1 MESYNVDAI
10 QYLCKVDSNLEK
22 IIKIVGKY
30 SINIR
35 NDPFQSLVESII
47 YQQLAGRAANAIY
60 NRFINYYNNK
70 QITPARILNSPN
82 DNLKKVGLSN
92 RKIDYLKNLASH
104 VYDGRIN
111 LEELPKM
118 NDEEIINKLL
128 NRGDLI
134 EVLPHGICGNLYLIL
149 ILLVEE
155 LNLRISNRTRCQ
167 IFMCLFYFV
176 IMHLSFSLMQK
187 YFLIVFHYSVQ
198 ILVSFSKFFHVFLL
212 ILLYVLVG
220 HLVSLKFS
228 FVYYISTN

>member
-1 MESYNVDAI
+1 MESSNIDAV

-47 YQQLAGRAANAIY
+47 YQQLAGKAANAIY

-70 QITPARILNSPN
+70 QITPTLILNSPN

-92 RKIDYLKNLASH
+92 RKINYLKDLALH

-118 NDEEIINKLL
+118 NDEEIINKLV
-128 NRGDLI
+128 NVKGIGRWTSEMFLI
-134 EVLPHGICGNLYLIL
+134 
-149 ILLVEE
+149 
-155 LNLRISNRTRCQ
+155 
-167 IFMCLFYFV
+167 
-176 IMHLSFSLMQK
+176 FSLGRQDILPVTDLGVRKAIQK
-187 YFLIVFHYSVQ
+187 VYSLSELPKPN
-198 ILVSFSKFFHVFLL
+198 IMMEIAKPWRPYRSIATWYLWK
-212 ILLYVLVG
+212 
-220 HLVSLKFS
+220 SLSNFNT
-228 FVYYISTN
+228 IG

>member
-1 MESYNVDAI
+1 MESSNIDAV

-47 YQQLAGRAANAIY
+47 YQQLAGKAANAIY

-70 QITPARILNSPN
+70 QITPTLILNSPN

-118 NDEEIINKLL
+118 NDEEIINKLV
-128 NRGDLI
+128 NVKGIGRWTSEMFLI
-134 EVLPHGICGNLYLIL
+134 
-149 ILLVEE
+149 
-155 LNLRISNRTRCQ
+155 
-167 IFMCLFYFV
+167 
-176 IMHLSFSLMQK
+176 FSLGRQDILPVTDLGVRKAIQK
-187 YFLIVFHYSVQ
+187 VYSLSELPKPNTMME
-198 ILVSFSKFFHVFLL
+198 IANPWRPYRSIATWYLWK
-212 ILLYVLVG
+212 
-220 HLVSLKFS
+220 SLSNFNT
-228 FVYYISTN
+228 IG

>member
-1 MESYNVDAI
+1 METSNIDAV

-47 YQQLAGRAANAIY
+47 YQQLAGKAANAIY

-70 QITPARILNSPN
+70 QITPTLILNSPN

-92 RKIDYLKNLASH
+92 RKIDYLKDLALH

-118 NDEEIINKLL
+118 NDEEIINKLV
-128 NRGDLI
+128 NVKGIGRWTSEMFLI
-134 EVLPHGICGNLYLIL
+134 
-149 ILLVEE
+149 
-155 LNLRISNRTRCQ
+155 
-167 IFMCLFYFV
+167 
-176 IMHLSFSLMQK
+176 FSLGRQDILPVTDLGVRKAIQK
-187 YFLIVFHYSVQ
+187 IYSLSELPKPN
-198 ILVSFSKFFHVFLL
+198 IMMEIAKPWRPYRSIATWYLWK
-212 ILLYVLVG
+212 
-220 HLVSLKFS
+220 SLSNFNT
-228 FVYYISTN
+228 IG

>member
-1 MESYNVDAI
+1 MESSNIDAV

-47 YQQLAGRAANAIY
+47 YQQLAGKAANAIY

-70 QITPARILNSPN
+70 QITPTLILNSHN

-92 RKIDYLKNLASH
+92 RKIDYLKDLALH

-118 NDEEIINKLL
+118 NDEEIINKLV
-128 NRGDLI
+128 NVKGIGRWTSEMFLI
-134 EVLPHGICGNLYLIL
+134 
-149 ILLVEE
+149 
-155 LNLRISNRTRCQ
+155 
-167 IFMCLFYFV
+167 
-176 IMHLSFSLMQK
+176 FSLGRQDILPVTDLGVRKAIQK
-187 YFLIVFHYSVQ
+187 IYSLSELPKPNIMMEIAKPWRPYRSIATWYLWKFLSNFNTI
-198 ILVSFSKFFHVFLL
+198 
-212 ILLYVLVG
+212 G
-220 HLVSLKFS
+220 
-228 FVYYISTN
+228 

>member
-1 MESYNVDAI
+1 MESSNIDAV

-47 YQQLAGRAANAIY
+47 YQQLAGKAANAIY

-118 NDEEIINKLL
+118 NDEEIINKLV
-128 NRGDLI
+128 NVKGIGRWTSEMFLI
-134 EVLPHGICGNLYLIL
+134 
-149 ILLVEE
+149 
-155 LNLRISNRTRCQ
+155 
-167 IFMCLFYFV
+167 
-176 IMHLSFSLMQK
+176 FSLGRQDILPVTDLGVRKAIQK
-187 YFLIVFHYSVQ
+187 VYSLSELPKPN
-198 ILVSFSKFFHVFLL
+198 IMMEIAKPWRPYRSIATWYLWK
-212 ILLYVLVG
+212 
-220 HLVSLKFS
+220 SLSNFNT
-228 FVYYISTN
+228 IG

>member
-1 MESYNVDAI
+1 MESSNIDAV

-47 YQQLAGRAANAIY
+47 YQQLAGKAANAIY

-70 QITPARILNSPN
+70 QITPTLILNSPN

-92 RKIDYLKNLASH
+92 RKIDYLKDLALH

-118 NDEEIINKLL
+118 NDEEIINKLV
-128 NRGDLI
+128 NVKGIGRWTSEMFLI
-134 EVLPHGICGNLYLIL
+134 
-149 ILLVEE
+149 
-155 LNLRISNRTRCQ
+155 
-167 IFMCLFYFV
+167 
-176 IMHLSFSLMQK
+176 FSLGRQDILPVTDLGVRKAIQK
-187 YFLIVFHYSVQ
+187 IYSLSELPKPNIMMEIAKPWRPYRSIATWYLWKFLSNFNTI
-198 ILVSFSKFFHVFLL
+198 
-212 ILLYVLVG
+212 G
-220 HLVSLKFS
+220 
-228 FVYYISTN
+228 

>member
-1 MESYNVDAI
+1 MESSNIDAV

-47 YQQLAGRAANAIY
+47 YQQLAGKAANAIY

-92 RKIDYLKNLASH
+92 RKIDYLKDLALH

-118 NDEEIINKLL
+118 NDEEIINKLV
-128 NRGDLI
+128 NVKGIGRWTSEMFLI
-134 EVLPHGICGNLYLIL
+134 
-149 ILLVEE
+149 
-155 LNLRISNRTRCQ
+155 
-167 IFMCLFYFV
+167 
-176 IMHLSFSLMQK
+176 FSLGRQDILPVTDLGVRKAIQK
-187 YFLIVFHYSVQ
+187 VYSLSELPKPNTMME
-198 ILVSFSKFFHVFLL
+198 IANPWRPYRSIATWYLWK
-212 ILLYVLVG
+212 
-220 HLVSLKFS
+220 SLSNFNT
-228 FVYYISTN
+228 IG

>member
-1 MESYNVDAI
+1 MESSNIDAV

-47 YQQLAGRAANAIY
+47 YQQLAGKAANAIY

-70 QITPARILNSPN
+70 QITPTLILNSPN

-92 RKIDYLKNLASH
+92 RKIDYLKDLALH

-118 NDEEIINKLL
+118 NDEEIINKLV
-128 NRGDLI
+128 NVKGIGRWTSEMFLI
-134 EVLPHGICGNLYLIL
+134 
-149 ILLVEE
+149 
-155 LNLRISNRTRCQ
+155 
-167 IFMCLFYFV
+167 
-176 IMHLSFSLMQK
+176 FSLGRQDILPVTDLGVRKAIQK
-187 YFLIVFHYSVQ
+187 IYSLSELPKPN
-198 ILVSFSKFFHVFLL
+198 IMMEIAKPWRPYRSIATWYLWK
-212 ILLYVLVG
+212 
-220 HLVSLKFS
+220 SLSNFNT
-228 FVYYISTN
+228 IG

>member
-1 MESYNVDAI
+1 MESYNIDAI

-118 NDEEIINKLL
+118 NDDEIINKLV
-128 NRGDLI
+128 NVKGIGRWTSEMFLI
-134 EVLPHGICGNLYLIL
+134 
-149 ILLVEE
+149 
-155 LNLRISNRTRCQ
+155 
-167 IFMCLFYFV
+167 
-176 IMHLSFSLMQK
+176 FSLGRQDILPVTDLGVRKAIQK
-187 YFLIVFHYSVQ
+187 VYSLSELPKPN
-198 ILVSFSKFFHVFLL
+198 IMMEIAKPWRPYRSIATWYLWK
-212 ILLYVLVG
+212 
-220 HLVSLKFS
+220 SLSNFNT
-228 FVYYISTN
+228 IG

>member
-1 MESYNVDAI
+1 MESSNIDAV

-47 YQQLAGRAANAIY
+47 YQQLAGKAANAIY

-70 QITPARILNSPN
+70 QITPTLILNSHN

-92 RKIDYLKNLASH
+92 RKIDYLKDLALH

-118 NDEEIINKLL
+118 NDEEIINKLV
-128 NRGDLI
+128 NVKGIGRWTSEMFLI
-134 EVLPHGICGNLYLIL
+134 
-149 ILLVEE
+149 
-155 LNLRISNRTRCQ
+155 
-167 IFMCLFYFV
+167 
-176 IMHLSFSLMQK
+176 FSLGRQDILPVTDLGVRKAIQK
-187 YFLIVFHYSVQ
+187 VYSLSELPKPN
-198 ILVSFSKFFHVFLL
+198 IMMEIAKPWRPYRSIATWYLWK
-212 ILLYVLVG
+212 
-220 HLVSLKFS
+220 SLSNFNT
-228 FVYYISTN
+228 IG

>member
-1 MESYNVDAI
+1 MESSNIDAV

-47 YQQLAGRAANAIY
+47 YQQLAGKAANAIY

-70 QITPARILNSPN
+70 QITPTLILNSHN

-92 RKIDYLKNLASH
+92 RKIDYLKDLALH

-118 NDEEIINKLL
+118 NDEEIINKLV
-128 NRGDLI
+128 NVKGIGRWTSEMFLI
-134 EVLPHGICGNLYLIL
+134 
-149 ILLVEE
+149 
-155 LNLRISNRTRCQ
+155 
-167 IFMCLFYFV
+167 
-176 IMHLSFSLMQK
+176 FSLGRQDILPVTDLGVRKAIQK
-187 YFLIVFHYSVQ
+187 VYSLSELPKPNIMMEIAKPWRPYRSIATWYLWKFLSNFNTI
-198 ILVSFSKFFHVFLL
+198 
-212 ILLYVLVG
+212 G
-220 HLVSLKFS
+220 
-228 FVYYISTN
+228 

>member
-1 MESYNVDAI
+1 MESSNIDAV

-47 YQQLAGRAANAIY
+47 YQQLAGKAANAIY

-70 QITPARILNSPN
+70 QITPTLILNSHN

-92 RKIDYLKNLASH
+92 RKIDYLKDLALH

-118 NDEEIINKLL
+118 NDEEIINKLV
-128 NRGDLI
+128 NVKGIGRWTSEMFLI
-134 EVLPHGICGNLYLIL
+134 
-149 ILLVEE
+149 
-155 LNLRISNRTRCQ
+155 
-167 IFMCLFYFV
+167 
-176 IMHLSFSLMQK
+176 FSLGRQDILPVTDLGVRKAIQK
-187 YFLIVFHYSVQ
+187 VYSLSELPKPN
-198 ILVSFSKFFHVFLL
+198 IMMEIAKPWRPYRSIATWYLWK
-212 ILLYVLVG
+212 
-220 HLVSLKFS
+220 SLSNFNG
-228 FVYYISTN
+228 IG

>member
-1 MESYNVDAI
+1 MESYNIDAI

-118 NDEEIINKLL
+118 NDEEIINKLV
-128 NRGDLI
+128 NVKGIGRWTSEMFLI
-134 EVLPHGICGNLYLIL
+134 
-149 ILLVEE
+149 
-155 LNLRISNRTRCQ
+155 
-167 IFMCLFYFV
+167 
-176 IMHLSFSLMQK
+176 FSL
-187 YFLIVFHYSVQ
+187 
-198 ILVSFSKFFHVFLL
+198 
-212 ILLYVLVG
+212 
-220 HLVSLKFS
+220 
-228 FVYYISTN
+228 

>member
-1 MESYNVDAI
+1 MESSNIDAV

-70 QITPARILNSPN
+70 QITPTLILNSHN

-118 NDEEIINKLL
+118 NDEEIINKLV
-128 NRGDLI
+128 NVKGIGRWTSEMFLI
-134 EVLPHGICGNLYLIL
+134 
-149 ILLVEE
+149 
-155 LNLRISNRTRCQ
+155 
-167 IFMCLFYFV
+167 
-176 IMHLSFSLMQK
+176 FSLGRQDILHVTDLGVRKAIQK
-187 YFLIVFHYSVQ
+187 VYSLSELPKPN
-198 ILVSFSKFFHVFLL
+198 IMMEIAKPWRPYRSIATWYLWK
-212 ILLYVLVG
+212 
-220 HLVSLKFS
+220 SLSNFNT
-228 FVYYISTN
+228 IG